1 VVWCALPFPF
11 DSSQRFIYS
20 GDAMEAPAG
29 GQSFYA
35 LGHSEQELQRLSHQG
50 QVFGPFT
57 RRLFEEAGVSQ
68 GMSVL
73 DVGCGSG
80 DVAFLAADLVGPSGE
95 VVGVDRERT
104 AVDWANAR
112 AHSRGTRNVKFVE
125 GDPAEM
131 EFDQQFDAV
140 VGRLV
145 LMYYPDPVDTVR
157 KLMRHVRPGGLLVF
171 QEIDLANACSMPVAP
186 LFERSMTWIKQTLS
200 GTGARIQMGLELYPV
215 FVAAGLPGP
224 SMRIDALIC
233 GGPQC
238 PLFEVVAELIQ
249 SLLPV
254 MEELNIAS
262 AAEAQVS
269 TLAER
274 MRDEVVALNGIVR
287 SAGFIGAWSRKPH
300 GD

>member
-1 VVWCALPFPF
+1 
-11 DSSQRFIYS
+11 
-20 GDAMEAPAG
+20 MEAPAG
-29 GQSFYA
+29 RQSFYA

-57 RRLFEEAGVSQ
+57 RQLFEEAGVSQ
-68 GMSVL
+68 GMRVL
-73 DVGCGSG
+73 DVGCGTG

-131 EFDQQFDAV
+131 EFDQEFDAI

-157 KLMRHVRPGGLLVF
+157 KLMRHVRPGGLIVF

-224 SMRIDALIC
+224 SMRIDAVIG

-249 SLLPV
+249 SLLPA
-254 MEELNIAS
+254 MEKLKIAS
-262 AAEAQVS
+262 AAEVGIS
-269 TLAER
+269 TLAQR
-274 MRDEVVALNGIVR
+274 MRDEVVALKGVVV
-287 SAGFIGAWSRKPH
+287 SGGFIGSWSRKRH
-300 GD
+300 SD

>member
-1 VVWCALPFPF
+1 
-11 DSSQRFIYS
+11 
-20 GDAMEAPAG
+20 MEAPAG

-50 QVFGPFT
+50 QVFGAFT
-57 RRLFEEAGVSQ
+57 HQLFEEAGISQ
-68 GMSVL
+68 GMRVL
-73 DVGCGSG
+73 DVGSGSG

-112 AHSRGTRNVKFVE
+112 AHSRATRNVNFVE

-131 EFDQQFDAV
+131 EFDQQFDAI

-157 KLMRHVRPGGLLVF
+157 KLMRHVRPEGLIVF
-171 QEIDLANACSMPVAP
+171 QEIDLANACSMPAAP

-200 GTGARIQMGLELYPV
+200 GTGARIQLGLELYSV

-224 SMRIDALIC
+224 SMRIDALIG

-238 PLFEVVAELIQ
+238 PLFEVVAELTQ

-254 MEELNIAS
+254 MEKLKIAS

-269 TLAER
+269 TLEER

-300 GD
+300 SD

>member
-1 VVWCALPFPF
+1 
-11 DSSQRFIYS
+11 
-20 GDAMEAPAG
+20 MEAPAG
-29 GQSFYA
+29 RQSFYA

-57 RRLFEEAGVSQ
+57 RQLFEEAGVSQ
-68 GMSVL
+68 GMRVL

-131 EFDQQFDAV
+131 EFDRQFDAV

-145 LMYYPDPVDTVR
+145 VMYYPDPVDTVR
-157 KLMRHVRPGGLLVF
+157 KLMRHVRPGGLIVF
-171 QEIDLANACSMPVAP
+171 QELDLANARSLPIAP
-186 LFERSMTWIKQTLS
+186 LFERSLAWIKQTLS
-200 GTGARIQMGLELYPV
+200 ATGAQIQLGLELYPV
-215 FVAAGLPGP
+215 FLAAGLPRP
-224 SMRIDALIC
+224 SMRVDALIG

-238 PLFEVVAELIQ
+238 PLYEILAELIQ
-249 SLLPV
+249 SLLPA
-254 MEELNIAS
+254 MEKLKIAS
-262 AAEAQVS
+262 AAEVGIA
-269 TLAER
+269 TLAQR
-274 MRDEVVALNGIVR
+274 MRDEVVALRGVVR

-300 GD
+300 SDHAPMNPAERTTPLR

>member
-1 VVWCALPFPF
+1 
-11 DSSQRFIYS
+11 
-20 GDAMEAPAG
+20 MEAPAG
-29 GQSFYA
+29 RQSFYA

-57 RRLFEEAGVSQ
+57 RQLFEEAGVSQ
-68 GMSVL
+68 GMRVL

-112 AHSRGTRNVKFVE
+112 AHSRGTQNAKFVE

-131 EFDQQFDAV
+131 EFDRQFDAV

-145 LMYYPDPVDTVR
+145 VMYYPDPVDTVR
-157 KLMRHVRPGGLLVF
+157 KLMRHVRPGGLIVF

-224 SMRIDALIC
+224 SMRIDALIG

-262 AAEAQVS
+262 AAEAQAS

-287 SAGFIGAWSRKPH
+287 SAGFIGAWSRKWH
-300 GD
+300 SD